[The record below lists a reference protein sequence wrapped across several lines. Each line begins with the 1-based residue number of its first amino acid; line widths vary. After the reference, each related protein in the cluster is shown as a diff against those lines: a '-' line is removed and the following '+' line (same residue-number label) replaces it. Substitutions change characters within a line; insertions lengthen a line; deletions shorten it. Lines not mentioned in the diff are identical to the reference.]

1 MISRRQV
8 LQATAGSAAAAM
20 VGTASAVALPRAAT
34 ADYSTTPDPT
44 SNWGAWEG
52 WGTSLCWWANVFGM
66 RDDLADILFTRDT
79 VSYDSQSL
87 PGLGLNIVRY
97 NIGGCSSTPIN
108 CESMVASPNIPSW
121 KQIQGYWLNWTSSD
135 PASDSWNWWVD
146 SNQRNAMWKA
156 RDRGVNLIDMFSDT
170 PMWWMCSNHN
180 PSGAD
185 DGGDNLQSWNYQ
197 QHARYLATVA
207 KYATDHWGVNVAS
220 VEAFNEP
227 SSSWWTSTG
236 TQEGCHISASI
247 QQQVIAYLRSELDAR
262 GLTNTLVAAS
272 DETSYD
278 QARTTWS
285 SFSSATKDTVGRVNV
300 HGYQYEG
307 GRRDLLYNDV
317 HAAGKPLWMSEY
329 GEGTGSG
336 MRLATNLCLD
346 MRWLHPTAWVY
357 WQAYDGFDKDGGAW
371 GLIQVDED
379 NGTVGAVNPK
389 YWVLAQYARHIRPGM
404 RILSGG
410 ADVNTVAAYDT
421 SASRLVLVTANY
433 GTPQWVTYDLSR
445 FSSVGGG
452 ANGVVRRWIT
462 VTGAGGERYGAHP
475 SDTTLNGK
483 QFWSWFPANSIQTF
497 EIDNVSL

>member
-108 CESMVASPNIPSW
+108 GDSMVASPNIPSW

-185 DGGDNLQSWNYQ
+185 DGGDNLQS
-197 QHARYLATVA
+197 
-207 KYATDHWGVNVAS
+207 
-220 VEAFNEP
+220 
-227 SSSWWTSTG
+227 
-236 TQEGCHISASI
+236 
-247 QQQVIAYLRSELDAR
+247 RSELDAR

-285 SFSSATKDTVGRVNV
+285 SFSSATKDTVGRVNF

-307 GRRDLLYNDV
+307 GRRDLLYDDV

-329 GEGTGSG
+329 GEGRGSG

-389 YWVLAQYARHIRPGM
+389 YWVLTQYARHIRPGM